1 MEDLKVMVNE
11 INSLM
16 DSLKSENEKNINS
29 GNKAAGRRARKLSVE
44 LGKKLKAFRSIS
56 ITANK

>member
-1 MEDLKVMVNE
+1 MEALKVMVDE
-11 INSLM
+11 INNLM
-16 DSLKSENEKNINS
+16 DTLKSENEKNIN

-44 LGKKLKAFRSIS
+44 LGKKLKIFRSIS

>member
-1 MEDLKVMVNE
+1 MEDLKVIVNE
-11 INSLM
+11 INDLM
-16 DSLKSENEKNINS
+16 DAIKSENEKNIN
-29 GNKAAGRRARKLSVE
+29 GNKAAGRRARKISVE